1 MKCVNWTLSARTCG
15 RTGTQPPYP
24 RGTTLGN
31 ALGALSID
39 SIQHAKH
46 LFILKF
52 FHNNPIPLF
61 LLTLHKLLRRVHF
74 TDVTVLLDNT
84 KALIPRLENIE
95 NRSKKTTQLLC
106 RSRVRF
112 PRSLPDVEHYS

>member
-15 RTGTQPPYP
+15 RTGTQPLYP
-24 RGTTLGN
+24 RNNTWNG
-31 ALGALSID
+31 LGALSID

-61 LLTLHKLLRRVHF
+61 LLTLHKLLGRVHF

-84 KALIPRLENIE
+84 KALISRLENIE

-106 RSRVRF
+106 
-112 PRSLPDVEHYS
+112 